1 MWQDKLKK
9 LKNQATS
16 KIKAQ
21 TKPKPEEKEPTAE
34 ISFTDY
40 CLKNNI
46 KAIKNDTVNI
56 KVPTIKTE
64 KVFKQAYEH
73 SNNQNFDFFDEF
85 NSDAT
90 FFRHGQRNLP
100 KELRNEKFKIN
111 AVLDLHNL
119 NKLHA
124 LELLE
129 QFINKHLE
137 SSSSC
142 LKIIHGQGENSKNN
156 QPVLMNMVRRYL
168 QNLSE
173 VIAYSFGSTKQ
184 GGNGVTIIKLGNRNH
199 KDR

>member
-9 LKNQATS
+9 LKHEVTS

-21 TKPKPEEKEPTAE
+21 TKPKPEGKEPTAE

-40 CLKNNI
+40 CIKNNI
-46 KAIKNDTVNI
+46 KAIRNDTVNL
-56 KVPTIKTE
+56 KVPSIKKE
-64 KVFKQAYEH
+64 KIFSQNY
-73 SNNQNFDFFDEF
+73 NQNNSQSFDFFDEF

-129 QFINKHLE
+129 RFINENLE
-137 SSSSC
+137 SSTGC
-142 LKIIHGQGENSKNN
+142 IKIIHGQGENSKNN
-156 QPVLMNMVRRYL
+156 QPVLLNMVRRYL
-168 QNLSE
+168 QNLPQ
-173 VIAYSFGSTKQ
+173 VIAYSYGSTRQ
-184 GGNGVTIIKLGNRNH
+184 GGNGVTVIKLGNKTR
-199 KDR
+199 